1 MRNVEQEIK
10 RLNELPKMTE
20 ANIIWLVS
28 DSCPASCAQSART
41 PNLDKIGTMQV
52 AWTLA
57 PYTPAAHAAMWAGHL
72 PSTRGGVELPFYHEP
87 TRQPFRIVTAPSR
100 DANKGCGALLTGT
113 SVIDGF
119 RNMGFHVQG
128 VGGVSQF
135 SSGSWLR
142 TGFPWSDFRYFG
154 PDLNEE
160 LMKPRGIKTF
170 PLEHSDEI
178 VSTLPVKD
186 PWMLFV
192 NSNETHYPWDSG
204 AGINED
210 LQKNVLPSLG
220 KVLNLRSTRTDTET
234 LRAKEIV
241 KPFAGQ
247 LRQMQVEALEAFD
260 TRVGNLLEMIKSR
273 ENNRP
278 TIVIAHGDHGDS
290 FGEDFAG
297 QEVWGHLHQ
306 SIECMT
312 VPLWIGEL
320 K

>member
-1 MRNVEQEIK
+1 
-10 RLNELPKMTE
+10 
-20 ANIIWLVS
+20 
-28 DSCPASCAQSART
+28 
-41 PNLDKIGTMQV
+41 
-52 AWTLA
+52 
-57 PYTPAAHAAMWAGHL
+57 MWAGDL
-72 PSTRGGVELPFYHEP
+72 PSTRGGNERPFYHES

-119 RNMGFHVQG
+119 RKMGFHVQG

-142 TGFPWSDFRYFG
+142 TGFPWSDFKYFG

-160 LMKPRGIKTF
+160 LMKPRDTKTF
-170 PLEHSDEI
+170 PLEHIDEI
-178 VSTLPVKD
+178 VSTLPKKD

-204 AGINED
+204 AGIGED
-210 LQKNVLPSLG
+210 LQKNALPSLG
-220 KVLNLRSTRTDTET
+220 KVLNLRSTKTDPET
-234 LRAKEIV
+234 QKAKEII
-241 KPFAGQ
+241 KPFASQ

-260 TRVGNLLEMIKSR
+260 TRIGNLFETIESR
-273 ENNRP
+273 DNNRP
-278 TIVIAHGDHGDS
+278 TIVIAHGDHGDN
-290 FGEDFAG
+290 FGEIFAG

-306 SIECMT
+306 STECMT